1 MFKDGNKKIFR
12 INKTLFI
19 AFVDLEK
26 YFDSVNWTK
35 LFKIMESIGI
45 DYNNRRIICY
55 VYINKIAIIKR

>member
-26 YFDSVNWTK
+26 YFDSVN
-35 LFKIMESIGI
+35 
-45 DYNNRRIICY
+45 
-55 VYINKIAIIKR
+55 